1 MKQKEKARL
10 RLKKVRE
17 NIRILIT
24 KSVMRKKLYL

>member
-1 MKQKEKARL
+1 MKQKEKVRL